1 MPPPSLPSL
10 HPSLS
15 YLQHHPILFFGFLYH
30 THVTSHGDAARG
42 GRTEGP
48 QFRNGGE
55 RRSAHG
61 DPTGGGASRSPSR
74 PPHPGI
80 ALGREVEVLS
90 SACPHSP
97 PWRHSGGFRPSR
109 KWGRT
114 AGDVS
119 LPAPSAG
126 GRRRIPRRR
135 GGRLSLLRKNAPSSA
150 VWSASLLRSVCQ
162 KEEGRG
168 RSEVCVCGGGETT
181 TDAAFIN
188 MDDFGEGL
196 GARPLLARRACQVP
210 PSVPPTNWP
219 FRLLLLL
226 TGARLGF
233 PSVLCPSLA
242 AYNGRLAIS
251 IRLVCSRLERPAAPV
266 PSRLVPC
273 PSNVGA
279 AF

>member
-1 MPPPSLPSL
+1 ML
-10 HPSLS
+10 
-15 YLQHHPILFFGFLYH
+15 
-30 THVTSHGDAARG
+30 A
-42 GRTEGP
+42 
-48 QFRNGGE
+48 
-55 RRSAHG
+55 
-61 DPTGGGASRSPSR
+61 
-74 PPHPGI
+74 
-80 ALGREVEVLS
+80 
-90 SACPHSP
+90 PHSP

-168 RSEVCVCGGGETT
+168 RSEVCVWWWGGTT

-196 GARPLLARRACQVP
+196 RARPLLARRACQVP

-219 FRLLLLL
+219 FRLLLSL
-226 TGARLGF
+226 TRCQSRLSLRPLSVSGRVQRPDCNLYPSNLF
-233 PSVLCPSLA
+233 PSGGACSPRPVWFPVPQMLALPFSIPVLLPPSL
-242 AYNGRLAIS
+242 
-251 IRLVCSRLERPAAPV
+251 
-266 PSRLVPC
+266 PS
-273 PSNVGA
+273 SS
-279 AF
+279 AFRR